1 VARNVINLTNME
13 LHVQSAKKQKCFMIN
28 PETGVREMSPEFTAQ
43 EQESFSI
50 SHLDLWNQSDTDPN
64 KYDKNVVIDSN
75 HAKLLG
81 YKGFS
86 TAAVGTAKG
95 TIEAAADDTKTAT
108 KQDTVR
114 KALQAATKAAA
125 ELSILVQL
133 TTLVQSNRIFSL
145 QTFRNQQPKKGPEN
159 QKEVVSISESWNLPV
174 PQRVEM
180 QRARMHKAAE
190 KLLAGLRSCRERVHR
205 RQEFASTLLHC
216 QSERF
221 FDLCCVDRKSGKR
234 IRHRKYESKKDYL
247 ALDCSVRIASYP
259 PEASATTPLPQK
271 RAAGL
276 SSAASVVSA
285 DSSAHGGFA
294 TTGAFIPILLGA
306 NGVEVSTDERERIA
320 RTLQL
325 RVLTVSGNG
334 GAGSIAVVTVCA
346 VAAWELL
353 GAQQA
358 ESGNTEA
365 AVEELLS
372 QCKRRKHETLCRA
385 VFERLQRESIANAS
399 RWEMLSAIT
408 TAEASD
414 LPASGAVSALKQAL
428 REERLTRGVVVAR
441 SDADTVVLQVSD
453 SLWLELSLVPISGA
467 ATASGD
473 AMEVQDNP
481 AGHSPLAA
489 IGARFRSV
497 LSKALLNVFVRLL
510 KGPSSDDLD
519 AVEEVSAA
527 EGEDYWSSIAKRQ
540 EAHRRE
546 AEGANMSEVKQLLD
560 AVRLNIQ
567 QAR

>member
-1 VARNVINLTNME
+1 ME

-28 PETGVREMSPEFTAQ
+28 PETGVREVSPEFTAQ

-50 SHLDLWNQSDTDPN
+50 SHLELWNQSDTDPN

-95 TIEAAADDTKTAT
+95 TSEAAADDTKTAT

-125 ELSILVQL
+125 ELSMLVQL

-190 KLLAGLRSCRERVHR
+190 KLLAGLRSCRERVHM

-247 ALDCSVRIASYP
+247 ALDCSVRIASYA
-259 PEASATTPLPQK
+259 PEPSATAPLAQK
-271 RAAGL
+271 RAPGV
-276 SSAASVVSA
+276 SSTASVVSA
-285 DSSAHGGFA
+285 DSSARSGFA

-306 NGVEVSTDERERIA
+306 NGVEVSTDERERIS
-320 RTLQL
+320 RSL
-325 RVLTVSGNG
+325 RLRLSTVSASSKN
-334 GAGSIAVVTVCA
+334 AASRELVTVCT
-346 VAAWELL
+346 VTAWELL
-353 GAQQA
+353 GAQQE
-358 ESGNTEA
+358 ESASTDV

-399 RWEMLSAIT
+399 RWEVLSAIN

-414 LPASGAVSALKQAL
+414 LSALGVVGALKQAL
-428 REERLTRGVVVAR
+428 REERLTRGVVVVR
-441 SDADTVVLQVSD
+441 SDADTVVLQVGD
-453 SLWLELSLVPISGA
+453 SLCLEVSLVPISGA

-473 AMEVQDNP
+473 AMEVQEDP
-481 AGHSPLAA
+481 VVHSPLAA

-510 KGPSSDDLD
+510 KGPSSDDID
-519 AVEEVSAA
+519 AAEVGSAA
-527 EGEDYWSSIAKRQ
+527 EGEDYWTSIAKRQ
-540 EAHRRE
+540 EARRRE
-546 AEGANMSEVKQLLD
+546 TEGANMSEVRQLLD
-560 AVRLNIQ
+560 AVRLNIH